1 MLEGYPR
8 RSSSF
13 PPDMLPLNS
22 LPISAG
28 LKSILLILETLG
40 SFFALRASNSSL
52 RMSTSP
58 AKFMSAMSFHTMTVS
73 EMPFRDAEFRM
84 LISLDARKL
93 AA

>member
-1 MLEGYPR
+1 M
-8 RSSSF
+8 
-13 PPDMLPLNS
+13 
-22 LPISAG
+22 
-28 LKSILLILETLG
+28 
-40 SFFALRASNSSL
+40 RASNSSL